1 LPDKAE
7 CFFFFATLKE
17 FSVSP
22 SFSFGKVP
30 PSDAVTASCLL
41 LSVLFV
47 EEEGK
52 LGLTIVVVAISA

>member
-17 FSVSP
+17 FSFSP
-22 SFSFGKVP
+22 SFSFSKVL
-30 PSDAVTASCLL
+30 PSYAVTASCLL

-52 LGLTIVVVAISA
+52 LGLMIVVVAMN

>member
-1 LPDKAE
+1 
-7 CFFFFATLKE
+7 
-17 FSVSP
+17 
-22 SFSFGKVP
+22 VP